1 MRLKSNQTNYSDIT
15 SQHKCNIIQLQQ
27 IIIGGG
33 KKMSNAIKINVD
45 TTEIT
50 ECIDKVKELIELL
63 EKAKSLVDDLALCK
77 IEIGLKMDV

>member
-1 MRLKSNQTNYSDIT
+1 
-15 SQHKCNIIQLQQ
+15 
-27 IIIGGG
+27 
-33 KKMSNAIKINVD
+33 MSNAIKINVD